1 MSQVLTVRSESLAA
15 GFATGN
21 DYTRTAECNR
31 RFALDERAP
40 DVPFKFGLCFLQDFC
55 LIHDSQDRALS
66 MRSSTLASMARR
78 SPTTS
83 TNEHLNQIASLLDDM
98 FRVPGTQ
105 IRFGLDFLIGWIPGV
120 GDAAA
125 GMASLIIVV
134 AAWRRGAALV
144 TLARMITNVVL
155 EALLGSIPV
164 FGDAFHVVWKANRR
178 NYRLLM
184 REENRALGE
193 SHTRRD
199 VLFFV
204 LLLVA
209 VVCLVAVPVG
219 LAIWLIR
226 SQRPFLF

>member
-1 MSQVLTVRSESLAA
+1 MLQILTVGSESRAA
-15 GFATGN
+15 SFATGN
-21 DYTRTAECNR
+21 NHTRTAECNR
-31 RFALDERAP
+31 RLPLDERAP
-40 DVPFKFGLCFLQDFC
+40 NVPFKFGLRCLQNFCF
-55 LIHDSQDRALS
+55 IHDSQDRAIS
-66 MRSSTLASMARR
+66 IRSSTLASMARR

-83 TNEHLNQIASLLDDM
+83 TDDHLDQIASVLDDM

-164 FGDAFHVVWKANRR
+164 FGDAFHVV
-178 NYRLLM
+178 
-184 REENRALGE
+184 
-193 SHTRRD
+193 
-199 VLFFV
+199 
-204 LLLVA
+204 
-209 VVCLVAVPVG
+209 
-219 LAIWLIR
+219 
-226 SQRPFLF
+226 